1 MVKSMVFSNACDNRF
16 VPKSIPKQH
25 SKIHNKTGRRLLNK
39 YLKDCST
46 KCKLIEH
53 LNRYS
58 NPPNLNAINRAKIY

>member
-1 MVKSMVFSNACDNRF
+1 MVKSMVFSNTCDNRF

-58 NPPNLNAINRAKIY
+58 NPPKLKCYK